1 MEENMRVLI
10 KEYEK
15 LKKENEKLQKENEKL
30 KKDKEVCDE
39 VLDYI
44 VKGAEQVINEWGKEI
59 E

>member
-1 MEENMRVLI
+1 MRVLI